1 MISFPHHIHTRC
13 TPLDVS
19 HPCFQLP
26 GRNTLFTYPQYSDN
40 QTMEITLMDIQFM
53 VDNINRFADLIYINP
68 YCATALKHLICLRAA
83 PPCGYNSTDDLLPIC
98 AESCLAYALL
108 EIHGNCKILYNQLH
122 NGFDV
127 PSIDL
132 AGIINMFECSNPS
145 SYYHFDNLSL
155 IPDPQG
161 CTDLLTEE
169 QRGQRIFLCT

>member
-1 MISFPHHIHTRC
+1 
-13 TPLDVS
+13 
-19 HPCFQLP
+19 
-26 GRNTLFTYPQYSDN
+26 
-40 QTMEITLMDIQFM
+40 MDIQFM
-53 VDNINRFADLIYINP
+53 FYNINRFADLIYINP
-68 YCATALKHLICLRAA
+68 YCATSLKHLICLRAA

-132 AGIINMFECSNPS
+132 AGIINTFECSNPS

-161 CTDLLTEE
+161 CTDLLAEE